1 MAAGLIGVPLG
12 SMLAQRLRPT
22 IENCDPYICAVGLF
36 ISAPMV
42 FLGLIMASTSG
53 TWCFIFVFMAQVALN
68 MSWSIVADILLVRQ
82 RQRLPAVL
90 PTATTTTSTT
100 TKEQL
105 KALGNFGLPKIE
117 DTCRGHREGSGI
129 CCLYINVLYR
139 SR

>member
-90 PTATTTTSTT
+90 PIATTTSTT
-100 TKEQL
+100 TKEQA
-105 KALGNFGLPKIE
+105 KAYGNFGLPKIK
-117 DTCRGHREGSGI
+117 DTCRDLREGSGNFS
-129 CCLYINVLYR
+129 LP
-139 SR
+139 

>member
-68 MSWSIVADILLVRQ
+68 MSWSIVADILLVRETIDNM
-82 RQRLPAVL
+82 PAVL

-100 TKEQL
+100 TKEQA
-105 KALGNFGLPKIE
+105 KA
-117 DTCRGHREGSGI
+117 
-129 CCLYINVLYR
+129 
-139 SR
+139 

>member
-68 MSWSIVADILLVRQ
+68 MSWSIVADILLVRETKIASSVTNSNNNKHNNKRATKSI
-82 RQRLPAVL
+82 RQLRFA
-90 PTATTTTSTT
+90 
-100 TKEQL
+100 
-105 KALGNFGLPKIE
+105 E
-117 DTCRGHREGSGI
+117 D
-129 CCLYINVLYR
+129 
-139 SR
+139 